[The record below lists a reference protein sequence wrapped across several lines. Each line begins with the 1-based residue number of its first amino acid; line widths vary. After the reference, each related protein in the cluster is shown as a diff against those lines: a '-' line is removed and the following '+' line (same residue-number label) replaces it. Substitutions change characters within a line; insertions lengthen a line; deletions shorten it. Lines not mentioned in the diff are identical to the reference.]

1 MPELPVSSPVPRHH
15 HFPTAAASTQSGPGT
30 IHKSANAGRVRPGCR
45 TPFMIVGEGIHPR
58 AISFLGFSANILIY
72 RDQYIALHVVSDV
85 QPANVR
91 VKRARLD

>member
-1 MPELPVSSPVPRHH
+1 
-15 HFPTAAASTQSGPGT
+15 
-30 IHKSANAGRVRPGCR
+30 
-45 TPFMIVGEGIHPR
+45 MIVGEGIHPR

-72 RDQYIALHVVSDV
+72 RDQYIALHVISDV